1 MVVTRT
7 WLNDWIDL
15 KDITTSDICK
25 TLNSIGLE
33 VDGVKEVRMPQ
44 NTVVG
49 YVKTKKPHPDAK
61 RLSVCEVD
69 VGSEVLNIVCGA
81 SNVAQDQW
89 VPVALSGAVLPNGMK
104 IKPTNLRGVESNG
117 MICSSTELGMPKIN
131 DGIMPLDASL
141 GTLECGK
148 PLSELYGLE
157 DDIIE
162 IGLTP
167 NRGDC
172 LSIRGVARDLSVVYK
187 RPLIE
192 HTKEVEEEN
201 LLGIG
206 RILSLHVEDKIQ
218 SSFVYKAFE
227 QDAISDNVLMELR
240 LAWVEASFNGPIE
253 RLMEYVTYSTGVLMR
268 SYDYECFTKEDE
280 KAVVKLKKDSTGLD
294 GVYGIDK
301 RLSYVGFS
309 QEPVCRADKNS
320 SIVIVEASF
329 IEPEIIAS
337 LASKNKNLKSDR
349 HLYRSSRGSETELSL
364 GMEYL
369 WELLSDQKGVKLYA
383 GSQKFIQERSPRVI
397 ALDMDDLSAMVG
409 QEIPKNQVVDIL
421 KRLGFEVSIKGEQEV
436 MHVSVPFFRH
446 DVVGVQ
452 DVCEEVVRLVGI
464 DNIASK
470 PMVFAE
476 YSRAN
481 KTLQRYKHYNKLRQR
496 AASVG
501 FFESIHY
508 LFDSKEKQE
517 AYGIHGIYKKRE
529 LSNPISSDLNTLR
542 STLVLHLL
550 NSASNNI
557 KHGRKS
563 VLLFELGK
571 VFDRTRDEKTKLG
584 LVVSGEIET
593 PCVKNH
599 GKPPVVDFIS
609 FATKVEHI
617 IGPMRL
623 EAALPKDKITNPHEY
638 AKVFV
643 RDIEVGYI
651 ARVHAAVEKEFD
663 LPRTYVGQI
672 DVDALMQD
680 RICAKPYSKFPSS
693 SRDLSLLVPKDMSY
707 YTLRSTIES
716 ASFPNLSRFYPID
729 RFESESFGDKVSL
742 TLTFLFQHPDR
753 TLEDK
758 EVQES
763 IDLIQ
768 EHLQNTLGIS
778 IR

>member
-1 MVVTRT
+1 MVVTRA

-253 RLMEYVTYSTGVLMR
+253 RLMEYVTYST
-268 SYDYECFTKEDE
+268 
-280 KAVVKLKKDSTGLD
+280 
-294 GVYGIDK
+294 
-301 RLSYVGFS
+301 
-309 QEPVCRADKNS
+309 
-320 SIVIVEASF
+320 
-329 IEPEIIAS
+329 
-337 LASKNKNLKSDR
+337 
-349 HLYRSSRGSETELSL
+349 
-364 GMEYL
+364 
-369 WELLSDQKGVKLYA
+369 
-383 GSQKFIQERSPRVI
+383 
-397 ALDMDDLSAMVG
+397 
-409 QEIPKNQVVDIL
+409 
-421 KRLGFEVSIKGEQEV
+421 
-436 MHVSVPFFRH
+436 
-446 DVVGVQ
+446 
-452 DVCEEVVRLVGI
+452 
-464 DNIASK
+464 
-470 PMVFAE
+470 
-476 YSRAN
+476 
-481 KTLQRYKHYNKLRQR
+481 
-496 AASVG
+496 
-501 FFESIHY
+501 
-508 LFDSKEKQE
+508 
-517 AYGIHGIYKKRE
+517 
-529 LSNPISSDLNTLR
+529 
-542 STLVLHLL
+542 
-550 NSASNNI
+550 
-557 KHGRKS
+557 
-563 VLLFELGK
+563 
-571 VFDRTRDEKTKLG
+571 
-584 LVVSGEIET
+584 
-593 PCVKNH
+593 
-599 GKPPVVDFIS
+599 
-609 FATKVEHI
+609 
-617 IGPMRL
+617 
-623 EAALPKDKITNPHEY
+623 
-638 AKVFV
+638 
-643 RDIEVGYI
+643 
-651 ARVHAAVEKEFD
+651 
-663 LPRTYVGQI
+663 
-672 DVDALMQD
+672 
-680 RICAKPYSKFPSS
+680 
-693 SRDLSLLVPKDMSY
+693 
-707 YTLRSTIES
+707 
-716 ASFPNLSRFYPID
+716 
-729 RFESESFGDKVSL
+729 
-742 TLTFLFQHPDR
+742 
-753 TLEDK
+753 
-758 EVQES
+758 
-763 IDLIQ
+763 
-768 EHLQNTLGIS
+768 
-778 IR
+778 